1 MDSCKEQRMKP
12 RDGEEERTSRLAQ
25 CKDALSFI
33 GQAAAETLWPARCS
47 LCNMPGSSLC
57 ERCLVHL
64 PYLDVLFACP
74 RCGAPYGVHLCTE
87 CNSFTLEE
95 KGLKRIPLDSCASAL
110 VFGPEA
116 LRIVITY
123 KDRGERDLA
132 CSMGKMMARAAN
144 PAWIG
149 ESVAVGIPTRPTA
162 LKRRGFNASELL
174 ARTTAEA
181 LGIPYWDALR
191 ASDVRDQRALSAR
204 QRLQNMAGSMSL
216 KETARADIARMRLSG
231 LPSVVLIDDVMTTG
245 ATMYAGAAVLRHA
258 GIPHVYGLTFAR
270 VV

>member
-1 MDSCKEQRMKP
+1 MNSRKEQRMKP
-12 RDGEEERTSRLAQ
+12 CNGEEERAPWLAQ

-33 GQAAAETLWPARCS
+33 GQSAAETLWPARCS
-47 LCNMPGSSLC
+47 LCDMPGSSLC
-57 ERCLVHL
+57 ERCRVQL
-64 PYLDVLFACP
+64 PYLDALFACP
-74 RCGAPYGVHLCTE
+74 RCGAPFGVHLCTE

-95 KGLKRIPLDSCASAL
+95 KGLKRIPLDGCASAL

-123 KDRGERDLA
+123 KDRGERDIA
-132 CSMGKMMARAAN
+132 CSMGRMMARAAN
-144 PAWIG
+144 PAWTG

-181 LGIPYWDALR
+181 LGIPYWDALQ

-204 QRLQNMAGSMSL
+204 QRLQNMAGSMRL
-216 KETARADIARMRLSG
+216 KETARADIARMRLGG

-245 ATMYAGAAVLRHA
+245 ATMYAGAAVLRRA